1 MHADTRDAG
10 PRPGAGATDADD
22 DELFGT
28 CTVMAI
34 LRGYAPVEAMR
45 LAHRAWDV
53 GVDLVEVTVETP
65 DALSTLAAVV
75 AGGRERGRRVGAG
88 TVITVDQVHAVADLG
103 AAFTVAPGLD
113 PEVVA
118 SCRDHGLVH
127 LPGVATS
134 TEVQQALGLGLRW
147 LKAFPASVLGV
158 GWFLAMR
165 GPFPQVRF
173 VATGGMD
180 AANGRDFLAAGAR
193 MVAVGS
199 ALADSQQIAGLGE
212 LVAHQRPVP
221 RR

>member
-1 MHADTRDAG
+1 MHATPNAA
-10 PRPGAGATDADD
+10 PRPRAGAVDA

-28 CTVMAI
+28 CNVMAI
-34 LRGYAPVEAMR
+34 LRGYAPAEATR

-75 AGGRERGRRVGAG
+75 AEGRDRGRRVGAG

-113 PEVVA
+113 AAVVA

-134 TEVQQALGLGLRW
+134 TEVQQSLGLGLRW

-158 GWFLAMR
+158 GWFVAMR
-165 GPFPQVRF
+165 GPFPHVRF

-193 MVAVGS
+193 VVAVGS
-199 ALADSQQIAGLGE
+199 ALADPRQIEGLAE
-212 LVAHQRPVP
+212 ILTDERPVP
-221 RR
+221 QR